1 LREVMLNMSDTE
13 LAMHYVCTHER
24 AAELIG
30 ERSRFWVSNC
40 GCRESR
46 GQCARSRMDVCL
58 IFDPD
63 DPGSGPAKHEIGRAE
78 AEAILDEA
86 RSKQLVTRPWRDEAR
101 TATTGICFCCDDC
114 CGYFLDP
121 TERCDKG
128 ELAAVTDLSLC
139 TDCGVCVEVCY
150 FGARTMAGGGL
161 TLDAAQ
167 CYGCGLCVAIC
178 PEECIDMR

>member
-1 LREVMLNMSDTE
+1 MDQIE

-24 AAELIG
+24 AAELIAK
-30 ERSRFWVSNC
+30 RSRFWVSNC

-58 IFDPD
+58 MFYEGEFAS
-63 DPGSGPAKHEIGRAE
+63 GSGKHEIGRAD

-86 RSKQLVTRPWRDEAR
+86 RTKHLVARPWRNEAR
-101 TATTGICFCCDDC
+101 SATDGICFCCDDC

-121 TERCDKG
+121 NERCDKG
-128 ELAAVTDLSLC
+128 ELAAVTDLNRC

-150 FGARTMAGGGL
+150 FGARAMVAGGL
-161 TLDAAQ
+161 AVDAAR
-167 CYGCGLCVAIC
+167 CYGCGLCAAVC
-178 PEECIDMR
+178 PEECIDMQGYAS